1 MKAFLLAA
9 GEGTRL
15 RPLTHRV
22 PKCLVPIKGKPLL
35 HYWLRLC
42 ETYGIKEILINLH
55 HLPHLVEEFLNKSSY
70 RLKIRTFYEEKLL
83 GSAGTIAAN
92 RDFVAGEE
100 GFFIFYADNLTNV
113 NLEKMR
119 KFHKGHGGILTMG
132 LFKAN
137 KPKECGIAELD
148 RNRLVV
154 EFAEKPHH
162 PKSDLANA
170 GVYMASPQIFDY
182 IPHKE
187 VVDWGFDV
195 LPRLVGKMY
204 GYLIKEYF
212 LDIGTWEN
220 YKKAQKEWLSSFG
233 SRSAIKAA
241 KLVKGGEGT

>member
-15 RPLTHRV
+15 GQLTKTI

-35 HYWLRLC
+35 QYWLRLC
-42 ETYGIKEILINLH
+42 ERYGIREVLINLH
-55 HLPHLVEEFLNKSSY
+55 HLPHLVEEFLNSYSY

-100 GFFIFYADNLTNV
+100 AFFIFYADNLTNV

-119 KFHKGHGGILTMG
+119 KFHKDHGGIFTMG
-132 LFKAN
+132 LFKA
-137 KPKECGIAELD
+137 KRLKECGIAELD
-148 RNRLVV
+148 AEGLVV
-154 EFAEKPHH
+154 DFVEKPHH

-170 GVYMASPQIFDY
+170 GVYVANPQIFDY
-182 IPHKE
+182 IPNKE
-187 VVDWGFDV
+187 VVDLGFDV
-195 LPRLVGKMY
+195 LPGLVGRMY
-204 GYLIKEYF
+204 GYLIKEYL

-233 SRSAIKAA
+233 SRSVIKAA